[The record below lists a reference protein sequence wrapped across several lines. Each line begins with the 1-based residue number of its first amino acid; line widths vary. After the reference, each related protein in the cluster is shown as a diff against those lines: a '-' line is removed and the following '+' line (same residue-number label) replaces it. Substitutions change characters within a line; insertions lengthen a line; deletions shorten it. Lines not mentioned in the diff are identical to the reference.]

1 MENISKKIK
10 CPICDAEDNY
20 LLDEKDNYILANG
33 KISYDLRVANLKGKC
48 KVCKRIIKY
57 SIQV

>member
-1 MENISKKIK
+1 MENIGKKIK

-20 LLDEKDNYILANG
+20 LLDKKDNYILAQGN
-33 KISYDLRVANLKGKC
+33 ISYDLRKANLKGKC

-57 SIQV
+57 SIQK